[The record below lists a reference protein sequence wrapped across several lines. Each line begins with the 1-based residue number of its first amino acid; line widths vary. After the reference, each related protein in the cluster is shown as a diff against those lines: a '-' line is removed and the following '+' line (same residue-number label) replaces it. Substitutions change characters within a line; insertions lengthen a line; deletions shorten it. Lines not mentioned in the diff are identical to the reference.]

1 MLLNLNIICISFKT
15 TSKMILNFMQKNI
28 NQKEEKM
35 HINID
40 IEYFFLE
47 FSVSFYKNYI
57 VLNVI
62 DIFVFLTLNS
72 KCKYC

>member
-15 TSKMILNFMQKNI
+15 TSKMILNFMQKS
-28 NQKEEKM
+28 KEEKM

>member
-40 IEYFFLE
+40 IEYFF
-47 FSVSFYKNYI
+47 FFWNSVS
-57 VLNVI
+57 
-62 DIFVFLTLNS
+62 VFIKMILF
-72 KCKYC
+72 

>member
-15 TSKMILNFMQKNI
+15 TSKMILNFMQKS
-28 NQKEEKM
+28 KEEKM

-40 IEYFFLE
+40 IEYFFFLE
-47 FSVSFYKNYI
+47 FSVSFYKNDI